1 MKLGRFF
8 AVLLV
13 LGSAGGGY
21 YYWKQQGE
29 GAEPARANRPGA
41 GGRRRAG
48 GDGPVAVLATPV
60 VARTVP
66 IYRDGIG
73 NIQAF
78 ALVTVR
84 SQIDGLLTA
93 VEFKEGQMV
102 ARGQVLARIDPRIWQ
117 AQLDQALAKKAQD
130 EANLANA
137 RVDLARYQ
145 QLAASN
151 AGPKQQADQQKAAVA
166 QLEAQVRSDEA
177 AIDNARAYLAY
188 TTVTA
193 PFDGRAGLRQVDP
206 GNIIRAGDAAGL
218 VTIAQIQPIAATF
231 ALPQRDLAAAAAA
244 LARGSVPVEALDT
257 DGRTVVASGRLEVI
271 DNQVDVTTGT
281 VKLKAV
287 FPNAEQKL
295 WPGQFVTVRVKITE
309 LKDALLVPT
318 PAIRRGP
325 QGTFVYVVGEGSKVV
340 VRPVTV
346 TQQDEQFAV
355 IDRGVGIGDRVVTA
369 GFSRLSDGKDVTV
382 TMEGEAP
389 KPAVIPTARQ
399 PGQPGQQGQR
409 GSGERRRNNP
419 DGPPGNASGGTPGAA
434 AAGVPA
440 SPGAAPA
447 RPAP

>member
-1 MKLGRFF
+1 MKVGKVL

-13 LGSAGGGY
+13 LGAAGGGGY
-21 YYWKQQGE
+21 YYWSQQQGE
-29 GAEPARANRPGA
+29 TASPARPNRPG
-41 GGRRRAG
+41 GRRGGG
-48 GDGPVAVLATPV
+48 GDGPVAVLATAVQAKNIPV
-60 VARTVP
+60 
-66 IYRDGIG
+66 YRDGIG
-73 NIQAF
+73 NIQAY
-78 ALVTVR
+78 ALVTVK

-102 ARGQVLARIDPRIWQ
+102 TRGQVLARIDPRIWQ

-151 AGPKQQADQQKAAVA
+151 AGPKQQADQQRAAVA

-188 TTVTA
+188 TTVTS
-193 PFDGRAGLRQVDP
+193 PLEGRAGLRQVDP
-206 GNIIRAGDAAGL
+206 GNIVRAGDAAGL

-231 ALPQRDLAAAAAA
+231 ALPQRDLSAAATA
-244 LARGSVPVEALDT
+244 LAQGVVPVEALDT

-309 LKDALLVPT
+309 LMNARVVPT

-325 QGTFVYVVGEGSKVV
+325 QGTFVYVVSEGEKAT

-346 TQQDEQFAV
+346 TQQDEQVAV
-355 IDRGVGIGDRVVTA
+355 IDKGVEVGERIVTA
-369 GFSRLSDGKDVTV
+369 GFARLSDGKVVTV
-382 TMEGEAP
+382 TLEGEVPTPAAVPADGAP
-389 KPAVIPTARQ
+389 RQ
-399 PGQPGQQGQR
+399 PGQR

-419 DGPPGNASGGTPGAA
+419 NSPPGAA
-434 AAGVPA
+434 PAG
-440 SPGAAPA
+440 GAPTAPAPA

>member
-1 MKLGRFF
+1 MKVGKVL

-13 LGSAGGGY
+13 LGAGGGGGY
-21 YYWKQQGE
+21 YYWLQQQGD
-29 GAEPARANRPGA
+29 AASPTRPNRPG
-41 GGRRRAG
+41 GRRGGGG
-48 GDGPVAVLATPV
+48 GDGPVAVLATTVQAKNIPV
-60 VARTVP
+60 
-66 IYRDGIG
+66 YRDGIG
-73 NIQAF
+73 NIQAY

-102 ARGQVLARIDPRIWQ
+102 TRGQVLARIDPRIWQ
-117 AQLDQALAKKAQD
+117 AQLDQALAKKTQD

-137 RVDLARYQ
+137 RVDLTRYQ

-151 AGPKQQADQQKAAVA
+151 AGPKQQADQQRAAVA

-188 TTVTA
+188 TTVTS
-193 PFDGRAGLRQVDP
+193 PLDGRAGLRQVDP
-206 GNIIRAGDAAGL
+206 GNIIRSGDAAGL

-231 ALPQRDLAAAAAA
+231 ALPQRDLSAAAAA
-244 LARGSVPVEALDT
+244 LAQGVVPVEALDT

-309 LKDALLVPT
+309 LKGVRVVPT

-325 QGTFVYVVGEGSKVV
+325 QGTFVYVVGEGEKAV
-340 VRPVTV
+340 VRPVSV
-346 TQQDEQFAV
+346 TQQDEQVAV
-355 IDRGVGIGDRVVTA
+355 IDKGVEVGERIVTA
-369 GFSRLSDGKDVTV
+369 GFARLSDGKDVTV
-382 TMEGEAP
+382 TLEGEAP
-389 KPAVIPTARQ
+389 KPVAAPADGAPRQ
-399 PGQPGQQGQR
+399 PGQR
-409 GSGERRRNNP
+409 GNGERRRNNP
-419 DGPPGNASGGTPGAA
+419 NGPPGGAPPGGATAA
-434 AAGVPA
+434 PT
-440 SPGAAPA
+440 PA